1 MKDTVQSESDL
12 RKPYLQPRAWVG
24 VKKAERAAVAV
35 VRKWLRKG
43 NMARCM
49 RDILPR
55 AGLSREERDRAARIV
70 HEVVR
75 WKRWLDFLLDFY
87 SLDRTPENYVGAIT
101 GVLKVDRRRAERAIP
116 PGKYTAI
123 RLSFSDHLAPVVE
136 RHRWLADHLNAEPRT
151 TLAVNLRRISREE
164 AAAHLA
170 EEGYMAEPYVPETAL
185 LTEPGARYSRL
196 VADALAHVQDASSQ
210 LVARLVCS
218 LGNEILD
225 YCAGT
230 GGKTLTMGYLR
241 PDATIHAHDA
251 DESRLSSLARRAER
265 AGTPVH
271 IGLPDKP
278 VEVVLVDAP
287 CSGVGAARRNPEAK
301 YASDT
306 ASYAE
311 LQAEILR
318 EAQRYVAPGG
328 YLVYCVCTFTPVET
342 YAVVRDFLRE
352 NEEFRAVEDPP
363 KHTVRWGNGYLTALD
378 EGDLLFVAILRR
390 E

>member
-1 MKDTVQSESDL
+1 MN
-12 RKPYLQPRAWVG
+12 RP
-24 VKKAERAAVAV
+24 ERVASV
-35 VRKWLRKG
+35 VIRKWLRKG

-55 AGLSREERDRAARIV
+55 SGLTRVEREKAARIL

-87 SLDRTPENYVGAIT
+87 SLGRTPENYVRATT
-101 GVLKVDRRRAERAIP
+101 GELKMDWRRAERAIP
-116 PGKYTAI
+116 PGRYTAV

-136 RHRWLADHLNAEPRT
+136 RHRWLADRLNAEPKT

-164 AAAHLA
+164 AVAHLS
-170 EEGYMAEPYVPETAL
+170 EEGYTAEPYVPETAL
-185 LTEPGARYSRL
+185 LTDPGARYSRL
-196 VADALAHVQDASSQ
+196 VRDALAHVQDASSQ
-210 LVARLVCS
+210 MIAGMTCS
-218 LGNEILD
+218 LGSEILD

-241 PDATIHAHDA
+241 PDATLHAHDA
-251 DESRLSSLARRAER
+251 DGSRLLSLARRAER
-265 AGTPVH
+265 AGIPVH

-301 YASDT
+301 YVSDT
-306 ASYAE
+306 ASYAK
-311 LQAEILR
+311 LQGEIMR
-318 EAQRYVAPGG
+318 EARRYVAPGG

-352 NEEFRAVEDPP
+352 NEDFRAVEDPP

-378 EGDLLFVAILRR
+378 EGDVLFVAILRR
-390 E
+390 G